1 MEKLQSFI
9 IKQLDD
15 MKIEDIKILDVKNKS
30 SLTDFIIL
38 GTGRS
43 EKHIESSLE
52 KLRTSLKQEGI
63 YKNIPVVE
71 GEPSNWIL
79 LDLNSVI
86 VHLFT
91 EESRKLYD
99 LDTLWGK

>member
-1 MEKLQSFI
+1 MEKLQNFI

-63 YKNIPVVE
+63 CKNIPVVE

-79 LDLNSVI
+79 LDLNSII